1 MHLSHANKH
10 LLLFAK
16 VNLTGTVAVVY
27 FGTFIL
33 LLYFICVLGG
43 KFYFAADICTLAEMW
58 HSMDVK
64 AALSLHDS
72 IIK

>member
-1 MHLSHANKH
+1 MVDL
-10 LLLFAK
+10 
-16 VNLTGTVAVVY
+16 
-27 FGTFIL
+27 GTFIL
-33 LLYFICVLGG
+33 LLYFICVLGD

-58 HSMDVK
+58 PSMDVK

>member
-1 MHLSHANKH
+1 M
-10 LLLFAK
+10 
-16 VNLTGTVAVVY
+16 VD

-33 LLYFICVLGG
+33 VLYFICVLGG